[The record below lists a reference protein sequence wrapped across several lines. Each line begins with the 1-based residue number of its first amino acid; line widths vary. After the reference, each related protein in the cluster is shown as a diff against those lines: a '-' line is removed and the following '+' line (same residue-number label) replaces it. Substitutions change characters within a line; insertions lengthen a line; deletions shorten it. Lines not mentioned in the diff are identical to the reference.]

1 MLKYNQNFLLGEEGR
16 MNIAFVDDS
25 LVDRQYLQ
33 KNVERYC
40 FEHKVHMQMNT
51 YDNGTGFLKGFA
63 AGTYDL
69 VLLDIFM
76 DETSGIHIAEK
87 VRQIDDKC
95 LIIFT
100 TSSQEH
106 AVIAFRL
113 HALDYLLKPFTYGQ
127 LEESLSRCQKAP
139 KRFSHYI
146 ELKEGRHYTRILITD
161 IIYTDYYNHY
171 IQVHTPRNVIRSY
184 MSFPDFAPMPD
195 KYPQFL
201 WCYRNCM
208 VNMDY
213 IKSMDSKDILATEE
227 RIPLHL
233 YLLYQTAH
241 PMDDDYPFLRRHAVR
256 SGFIPRSTRL

>member
-1 MLKYNQNFLLGEEGR
+1 
-16 MNIAFVDDS
+16 MNVAIVDDS
-25 LVDRQYLQ
+25 LLDRQYLQ
-33 KNVERYC
+33 KNIERYC

-51 YDNGTGFLKGFA
+51 YDNGTGFLKSFA

-69 VLLDIFM
+69 VFLDIFM

-87 VRQIDDKC
+87 IRQEDGSC

-106 AVIAFRL
+106 AVKAFRL
-113 HALDYLLKPFTYGQ
+113 HALDYLLKPFTYEQ
-127 LEESLSRCQKAP
+127 LEESLSRCQKAL

-171 IQVHTPRNVIRSY
+171 IQVHTPRKVIRSY
-184 MSFPDFAPMPD
+184 MSFPDFAPMLD

-213 IKSMDSKDILATEE
+213 IKAMDSKDFILSTEE
-227 RIPLHL
+227 RIPISRARKNEIRQAYAN
-233 YLLYQTAH
+233 YLFEYVTEGE
-241 PMDDDYPFLRRHAVR
+241 RR
-256 SGFIPRSTRL
+256 